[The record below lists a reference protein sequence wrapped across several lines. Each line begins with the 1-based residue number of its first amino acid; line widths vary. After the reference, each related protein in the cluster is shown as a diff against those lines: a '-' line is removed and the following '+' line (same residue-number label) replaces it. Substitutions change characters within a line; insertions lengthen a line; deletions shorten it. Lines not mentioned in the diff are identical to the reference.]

1 MRSAAWNASSCL
13 GWVRTNL
20 SPLQGFSA
28 PCPRKN
34 DRSCFQGRAKQPQI
48 RVLIRSPAQAP
59 SRCSSGKRWHRIQ
72 LRREWRSFRS
82 GKCSKPIWSPRWGMA
97 SLEHDRQKAY
107 VSFQKAVQL
116 DPENKEARYGLG
128 HILVYQGK
136 LPQAESEF
144 RAAIKIDE
152 NYSEAHTYLGQVLAY
167 QERWPEAIA
176 EFRRALS
183 NPLYSTPDLARFHL
197 GKALAHEGDYQGAME
212 ALEDALAVNPP
223 NVPPAMLQ
231 LELGKVY
238 YKLGFERR
246 AKEAL
251 TKVTTLDKTGPH
263 AAAAKEI
270 LARLKP

>member
-1 MRSAAWNASSCL
+1 MSQSCL
-13 GWVRTNL
+13 GRALVAL
-20 SPLQGFSA
+20 SLLVVCTGGCATSEETQQ
-28 PCPRKN
+28 K
-34 DRSCFQGRAKQPQI
+34 
-48 RVLIRSPAQAP
+48 
-59 SRCSSGKRWHRIQ
+59 
-72 LRREWRSFRS
+72 
-82 GKCSKPIWSPRWGMA
+82 SKGYYQEGMA
-97 SLEHDRQKAY
+97 SLEQDRQKAY

-116 DPENKEARYGLG
+116 DPKNKEARYGLG
-128 HILVYQGK
+128 HVLVYQGK
-136 LPQAESEF
+136 LSQAEAEF
-144 RAAIKIDE
+144 REAIKIDE
-152 NYSEAHTYLGQVLAY
+152 NYSEAHTYLGEVLAY
-167 QERWPEAIA
+167 QDRWPEAIT
-176 EFRRALS
+176 EFRQALT

-246 AKEAL
+246 AKDAL

>member
-1 MRSAAWNASSCL
+1 MKGADSHLRMGGGLVALCL
-13 GWVRTNL
+13 LTATFIGGCAT
-20 SPLQGFSA
+20 SEET
-28 PCPRKN
+28 
-34 DRSCFQGRAKQPQI
+34 KQ
-48 RVLIRSPAQAP
+48 
-59 SRCSSGKRWHRIQ
+59 K
-72 LRREWRSFRS
+72 
-82 GKCSKPIWSPRWGMA
+82 SKGYYQEGMA
-97 SLEHDRQKAY
+97 SLERDRQKAY

-136 LPQAESEF
+136 LHQAEAEF
-144 RAAIKIDE
+144 RAATKIDE
-152 NYSEAHTYLGQVLAY
+152 NYSEAHTYLGQVLVY
-167 QERWPEAIA
+167 QDRWPEAIT
-176 EFRRALS
+176 EFRHALS
-183 NPLYSTPDLARFHL
+183 NPLYGTPDLARFHL

-212 ALEDALAVNPP
+212 ALEDALVVNPP

>member
-1 MRSAAWNASSCL
+1 MKRSYPLL
-13 GWVRTNL
+13 GMIGIVAVGL
-20 SPLQGFSA
+20 VVMSLMSA
-28 PCPRKN
+28 CATT
-34 DRSCFQGRAKQPQI
+34 SEETKQ
-48 RVLIRSPAQAP
+48 
-59 SRCSSGKRWHRIQ
+59 K
-72 LRREWRSFRS
+72 
-82 GKCSKPIWSPRWGMA
+82 SKGYYQEGVA
-97 SLEHDRQKAY
+97 SLERDRQKAY
-107 VSFQKAVQL
+107 VSFQKAVQI
-116 DPENKEARYGLG
+116 DPTNKEARYALG

-136 LPQAESEF
+136 LPQAEAEF
-144 RAAIKIDE
+144 REAVKIDE
-152 NYSEAHTYLGQVLAY
+152 NYSEAHTYLGEVLVY
-167 QERWPEAIA
+167 QDRWTEAIA
-176 EFRRALS
+176 EFRLALN
-183 NPLYSTPDLARFHL
+183 NPLYGTPDLARYQL

>member
-1 MRSAAWNASSCL
+1 MTRSRSHLLIIVL
-13 GWVRTNL
+13 GLLIPWSIGGCAT
-20 SPLQGFSA
+20 SEE
-28 PCPRKN
+28 
-34 DRSCFQGRAKQPQI
+34 AKQ
-48 RVLIRSPAQAP
+48 
-59 SRCSSGKRWHRIQ
+59 K
-72 LRREWRSFRS
+72 
-82 GKCSKPIWSPRWGMA
+82 SKGYYQEGMA
-97 SLEHDRQKAY
+97 SLDRDRQKAY

-136 LPQAESEF
+136 LSQAEAEF

-152 NYSEAHTYLGQVLAY
+152 NYSEAHTYLGQVLVY
-167 QERWPEAIA
+167 QDRWPEAIA

-183 NPLYSTPDLARFHL
+183 NPLYATPDLARFHL

-251 TKVTTLDKTGPH
+251 TKVTTLDKGGPH
-263 AAAAKEI
+263 GAAAKEI

>member
-1 MRSAAWNASSCL
+1 MKRLLTSFLRMSGIVAVGLLAMFVVTACATSEE
-13 GWVRTNL
+13 T
-20 SPLQGFSA
+20 
-28 PCPRKN
+28 
-34 DRSCFQGRAKQPQI
+34 KQKSTGYYQEG
-48 RVLIRSPAQAP
+48 V
-59 SRCSSGKRWHRIQ
+59 
-72 LRREWRSFRS
+72 
-82 GKCSKPIWSPRWGMA
+82 A
-97 SLEHDRQKAY
+97 SLERDRQKAY

-116 DPENKEARYGLG
+116 DPGNKEARYGLG

-136 LPQAESEF
+136 LPQAEAEF
-144 RAAIKIDE
+144 REAIKIDE
-152 NYSEAHTYLGQVLAY
+152 NYSEAHTYLGEVLAY
-167 QERWPEAIA
+167 QDRWTEAIA
-176 EFRRALS
+176 EFRLALN
-183 NPLYSTPDLARFHL
+183 NPHYSTPDLARYQL
-197 GKALAHEGDYQGAME
+197 GRALAHEGDYQGAME

>member
-1 MRSAAWNASSCL
+1 MSRSH
-13 GWVRTNL
+13 
-20 SPLQGFSA
+20 SPLRMSGVLLAFGVQIMWCTAGCATSEET
-28 PCPRKN
+28 
-34 DRSCFQGRAKQPQI
+34 KQ
-48 RVLIRSPAQAP
+48 
-59 SRCSSGKRWHRIQ
+59 K
-72 LRREWRSFRS
+72 
-82 GKCSKPIWSPRWGMA
+82 SKGYYQEGMA
-97 SLEHDRQKAY
+97 SLDRDRQKAY

-116 DPENKEARYGLG
+116 DPGNKEAHYGLG

-136 LPQAESEF
+136 LPQAEAEF
-144 RAAIKIDE
+144 REAVKIDE
-152 NYSEAHTYLGQVLAY
+152 NYSEAHTYLGQVLIY
-167 QERWPEAIA
+167 QDRWAEAITQ
-176 EFRRALS
+176 FRLALS
-183 NPLYSTPDLARFHL
+183 NPLYATPDLARFHL

-246 AKEAL
+246 AKDAL
-251 TKVTTLDKTGPH
+251 TKVTTLDKSGPH

>member
-1 MRSAAWNASSCL
+1 M
-13 GWVRTNL
+13 
-20 SPLQGFSA
+20 
-28 PCPRKN
+28 K
-34 DRSCFQGRAKQPQI
+34 
-48 RVLIRSPAQAP
+48 
-59 SRCSSGKRWHRIQ
+59 Q
-72 LRREWRSFRS
+72 LRAHPHTGGAFVAFLMLMAFFHGACATTSEETKHKSQ
-82 GKCSKPIWSPRWGMA
+82 GYYQEGMA
-97 SLEHDRQKAY
+97 SMDRDPQKAY
-107 VSFQKAVQL
+107 VAFQKAVQL
-116 DPENKEARYGLG
+116 DPNNKEAHYGLG
-128 HILVYQGK
+128 HLLRLQDK
-136 LPQAESEF
+136 LPQAEAEF
-144 RAAIKIDE
+144 RAAIKIDD
-152 NYSEAHTYLGQVLAY
+152 NYSEAHNYLGQVLTY
-167 QERWPEAIA
+167 LDRWPEAIS
-176 EFRRALS
+176 EFRQALT

-246 AKEAL
+246 AKDAL

>member
-1 MRSAAWNASSCL
+1 MNRSDSHLRMSGGLAAVCLLTASFIGGCATSEE
-13 GWVRTNL
+13 T
-20 SPLQGFSA
+20 
-28 PCPRKN
+28 
-34 DRSCFQGRAKQPQI
+34 KQ
-48 RVLIRSPAQAP
+48 
-59 SRCSSGKRWHRIQ
+59 K
-72 LRREWRSFRS
+72 
-82 GKCSKPIWSPRWGMA
+82 SKGYYQEGMA
-97 SLEHDRQKAY
+97 SLEGDRQKAY

-136 LPQAESEF
+136 LHQAEAEF
-144 RAAIKIDE
+144 RAATNIDD

-167 QERWPEAIA
+167 QDRWPEAIT

-212 ALEDALAVNPP
+212 ALEDALVVNPP

>member
-1 MRSAAWNASSCL
+1 MNRSDSHLRMSGGLVAVCLLTASFIGGCATSEE
-13 GWVRTNL
+13 T
-20 SPLQGFSA
+20 
-28 PCPRKN
+28 
-34 DRSCFQGRAKQPQI
+34 KQ
-48 RVLIRSPAQAP
+48 
-59 SRCSSGKRWHRIQ
+59 K
-72 LRREWRSFRS
+72 
-82 GKCSKPIWSPRWGMA
+82 SKGYYQEGMA
-97 SLEHDRQKAY
+97 SLERDRQKAY

-136 LPQAESEF
+136 LHQAEAEF
-144 RAAIKIDE
+144 RAATKIDD

-167 QERWPEAIA
+167 QDRWPEAIT

-212 ALEDALAVNPP
+212 ALEDALVVNPP

-251 TKVTTLDKTGPH
+251 TKVTTLDKSGPH

>member
-1 MRSAAWNASSCL
+1 MKRSQPLVRMIGIVVIGL
-13 GWVRTNL
+13 GVMSVMSGCATT
-20 SPLQGFSA
+20 SEETKQKSQGYY
-28 PCPRKN
+28 
-34 DRSCFQGRAKQPQI
+34 QEG
-48 RVLIRSPAQAP
+48 V
-59 SRCSSGKRWHRIQ
+59 
-72 LRREWRSFRS
+72 
-82 GKCSKPIWSPRWGMA
+82 A
-97 SLEHDRQKAY
+97 SLERDRQKAY

-116 DPENKEARYGLG
+116 DPTNKEARYALG

-136 LPQAESEF
+136 LPQAEAEF
-144 RAAIKIDE
+144 REAVKIDE
-152 NYSEAHTYLGQVLAY
+152 NYSEAHTYLGEVLAY
-167 QERWPEAIA
+167 QERWKEAIG
-176 EFRRALS
+176 EFRLALN
-183 NPLYSTPDLARFHL
+183 NPLYSTPDLARYQL

>member
-1 MRSAAWNASSCL
+1 VNRPHSHLRLGGGLIALGMLTASFIGGCATSEE
-13 GWVRTNL
+13 TKQK
-20 SPLQGFSA
+20 SQGYY
-28 PCPRKN
+28 
-34 DRSCFQGRAKQPQI
+34 Q
-48 RVLIRSPAQAP
+48 
-59 SRCSSGKRWHRIQ
+59 
-72 LRREWRSFRS
+72 E
-82 GKCSKPIWSPRWGMA
+82 GMA

-107 VSFQKAVQL
+107 VAFQKAVQL
-116 DPENKEARYGLG
+116 DPQNKEARYGLG
-128 HILVYQGK
+128 HLLVYQGK
-136 LPQAESEF
+136 LHQAEAEF
-144 RAAIKIDE
+144 REAIKIDG
-152 NYSEAHTYLGQVLAY
+152 NYSEAHTYLGQVLVY
-167 QERWPEAIA
+167 EEHWPEAIA
-176 EFRRALS
+176 EFRHALS

-212 ALEDALAVNPP
+212 ALEDALVVNPP

>member
-1 MRSAAWNASSCL
+1 MRKPSISVAVVAGTLLAIGVAGGCATSEE
-13 GWVRTNL
+13 T
-20 SPLQGFSA
+20 
-28 PCPRKN
+28 
-34 DRSCFQGRAKQPQI
+34 KQ
-48 RVLIRSPAQAP
+48 
-59 SRCSSGKRWHRIQ
+59 K
-72 LRREWRSFRS
+72 
-82 GKCSKPIWSPRWGMA
+82 SKGYYQEGMA
-97 SLEHDRQKAY
+97 SLDQDRQKAF

-116 DPENKEARYGLG
+116 NPENKEARYGLG

-136 LPQAESEF
+136 LTLAEAQF
-144 RAAIKIDE
+144 REAIKIDD
-152 NYSEAHTYLGQVLAY
+152 NYSEAHTYLGQVLAN
-167 QERWPEAIA
+167 QDRWADAAA

-197 GKALAHEGDYQGAME
+197 GRSLAHQGDYQGAME
-212 ALEDALAVNPP
+212 ALEDALVVNPP
-223 NVPPAMLQ
+223 SVPPAMLQ

-251 TKVTTLDKTGPH
+251 TKVTTLDKTGGY

>member
-1 MRSAAWNASSCL
+1 
-13 GWVRTNL
+13 V
-20 SPLQGFSA
+20 
-28 PCPRKN
+28 
-34 DRSCFQGRAKQPQI
+34 KQPDAHLRI
-48 RVLIRSPAQAP
+48 RGGLVALCLLTA
-59 SRCSSGKRWHRIQ
+59 
-72 LRREWRSFRS
+72 SFIGGCATS
-82 GKCSKPIWSPRWGMA
+82 EETKQKSKGYYQEGMA
-97 SLEHDRQKAY
+97 SLERDRQKSY

-136 LPQAESEF
+136 LHQAEAEF
-144 RAAIKIDE
+144 RAAIKIDDG
-152 NYSEAHTYLGQVLAY
+152 YSEAHTYLGQVLSY

-176 EFRRALS
+176 EFRKALS

-197 GKALAHEGDYQGAME
+197 GKALAHEGDYHGAME

-263 AAAAKEI
+263 GAAAKEI